1 MNKTNATVLSLFIAV
16 IAVSML
22 FFVVPITG
30 AFIVSYIFALV
41 AIFSIAISI
50 HFFRNTEMNTITD
63 LSYINTAATYSIIS
77 VFFSVIACLIPLSAV
92 ISFVIHFLI
101 LAFFTIRIIVSSV
114 GGNYIKTVNQANN
127 QKHEKFK
134 KEKDTYWR

>member
-41 AIFSIAISI
+41 AIVSIAISI

-63 LSYINTAATYSIIS
+63 LSYINTAVTYSIIS
-77 VFFSVIACLIPLSAV
+77 IFFSVIACLIPLSAV

-101 LAFFTIRIIVSSV
+101 LAFFTIRIIVLSV
-114 GGNYIKTVNQANN
+114 GGNYIKTVNQVNN